1 MSTPVAIVTGANS
14 GIGRAT
20 AVHLA
25 AQGYRVFGT
34 ARNLDSTGKL
44 RAMADTAGVEVET
57 VQMDVADDAS
67 VADALARIIDTAGRV
82 DVLVNNAGVGGNAVV
97 EDCTPEQIQAVMDVN
112 VSGALRCIRAVL
124 PTMRAQGSGAIVNIS
139 SVTGRIGAIAQA
151 PYVASKWA
159 LEGLSEELALEVAP
173 FGVRVVIVEPG
184 ITKSAIFAKNA
195 NLPETTGA
203 YDAQYRRML
212 QFYQA
217 GLKHATDPFEVGAL
231 VYEAATTDKPRL
243 RYSISWGGPELCDGR
258 QTMDDDIWVDIGRAT
273 DDDDYYRRFEAAFGL
288 PIAPDPA

>member
-44 RAMADTAGVEVET
+44 RTMADTAGVEVET

-67 VADALARIIDTAGRV
+67 VADAMARIIGTAGRV

-184 ITKSAIFAKNA
+184 ITKSAIFAKNVD
-195 NLPETTGA
+195 LPPSVGA
-203 YDAQYRRML
+203 YDAQYRWML
-212 QFYQA
+212 QFYAA
-217 GLKHATDPFEVGAL
+217 GIPQATDPFEVGA
-231 VYEAATTDKPRL
+231 VIHHAVTTDDPRL
-243 RYSISWGGPELCDGR
+243 RYPCSWGGAELTNRAAFSDEA
-258 QTMDDDIWVDIGRAT
+258 WVEVGRAV
-273 DDDDYYRRFEAAFGL
+273 DDDDYYRRFEKTFGL
-288 PIAPDPA
+288 SIAPA